1 MNDIENFIRTS
12 RMVIEAYKAEIE
24 NQIGEK
30 ITFEDFS
37 KYNILQSSINSRLD
51 NLDTEEEKKIF
62 IDKLKTYFGEI
73 KKVEAV
79 AKEYTIEDWIEHSRK
94 QIGQEER
101 FIKYKI
107 NIEEKGYDTN
117 QLEAETEAI
126 LNSCHDPRLGGEWD
140 RRGLVYGHVQS
151 GKTSNYVGLINR
163 ALDHGYRIIIVLTG
177 MTEDLRRQTQLRIK
191 EGVVQ
196 IQGDKYR
203 EATNIEQDLSTHS
216 DQRLKSLVSYND
228 KSIWVIKKNKTVL
241 ENLIKWFDFQRIE
254 QGEEKLKDTPVLI
267 IDDEADNASIQSMTA
282 KEFSEW
288 DTAINLKDEEEE
300 DLSDEEKD
308 ILQSAKKNA
317 LKAINRNIRAFMSL
331 ISCKTFVAYT
341 ATPYNI
347 VTQEYEDLDREM
359 IINSN
364 GKEIKINIDAGD
376 LFPKHF
382 IIPIKPNPKY
392 VGINNTFNTDESKNI
407 PIKIN
412 LNQSFPNENH
422 EEIFTTK
429 KGEFYIFD
437 EIPESLQEAIL
448 YFLVSIVVKKH
459 RNINDFNT
467 MLIHTSHLTSKIDYL
482 KNKVDVFIFDYLKNE
497 LILDGQE
504 ILYKINKILE
514 KIKKNSNEEVYDNY
528 FKEKYSY
535 PKSISSQEIID
546 LIEDPEIKLN
556 VISHH
561 SSKTLDTFK
570 GKLDY
575 EGKLKNYIVIGGNR
589 LSRGLT
595 LEGLTT
601 SYFVRS
607 STRQD
612 SLYQMGR
619 WFGYRNKYQDLL
631 RIFMPSDHIL
641 WFQSIFLLE
650 KLLRDDFEKNID
662 KEVLPEHAIIKLA
675 YSILENEDLID
686 GRINSKKKYPKLCD
700 PSKLRKTFTREVS
713 HSGPIKTHMVLKENQ
728 IQLSNFELCI
738 SFINELYSTN
748 SRNQFDNSSIKN
760 FSFNNI
766 SFTDINE
773 VLIIDFLNK
782 FKFHPK
788 IQSKFD
794 TFIEYMINNKNQTNG
809 WSVSLVNKKNNPE
822 FNDPKI
828 DVSHFYNNS
837 SKEYLKSVT
846 RSPDNGTTELHTS
859 IIDGDARDTSFDLI
873 SDYDQFKEQIKQ
885 NSSTPEKYIQLKRNQ
900 LKKPLLLIYPVEDK
914 DEKTETTRF
923 PLLYIFYPK
932 INDGKQVK
940 YIFRNKTH
948 DQL

>member
-1 MNDIENFIRTS
+1 MNKLRIKIDTAIL
-12 RMVIEAYKAEIE
+12 VIEAFKKEIE
-24 NQIGEK
+24 LEINKKISFDNFTDYSKINNTFNQYIEEIDNEEDK
-30 ITFEDFS
+30 KTFINEVRTYFS
-37 KYNILQSSINSRLD
+37 KVI
-51 NLDTEEEKKIF
+51 
-62 IDKLKTYFGEI
+62 
-73 KKVEAV
+73 KVEAV
-79 AKEYTIEDWIEHSRK
+79 AKEYTIEDWLDHSRN
-94 QIGQEER
+94 QIGQEKR
-101 FIKYKI
+101 FIKYK
-107 NIEEKGYDTN
+107 NALRKKGYDTN

-151 GKTSNYVGLINR
+151 GKTSNYIGLINR
-163 ALDHGYRIIIVLTG
+163 ALDHDYKIIIVLTG

-191 EGVVQ
+191 QGVVQ

-216 DQRLKSLVSYND
+216 DQRLKSLVSHSD

-241 ENLIKWFDFQRIE
+241 ENLIKWLDFQRKE

-282 KEFSEW
+282 KEFSQW
-288 DTAINLKDEEEE
+288 DEAIKLKDEEEE
-300 DLSDEEKD
+300 DLTDEEKV
-308 ILQSAKKNA
+308 ILQSAKENA

-347 VTQEYEDLDREM
+347 VTQEYYDIERDFSIE
-359 IINSN
+359 SN
-364 GKEIKINIDAGD
+364 GYKISVNIDAGD

-382 IIPIKPNPKY
+382 IIPIQPNNKY

-412 LNQSFPNENH
+412 LNDSQYKDENLD
-422 EEIFTTK
+422 EIFTTK
-429 KGEFYIFD
+429 RGENYVF
-437 EIPESLQEAIL
+437 EKIPKSLENAIL
-448 YFLVSIVVKKH
+448 YFITSIIIKKY
-459 RNINDFNT
+459 RGINEFNT
-467 MLIHTSHLTSKIDYL
+467 MLIHTSHLTSRIDYL
-482 KNKVDVFIFDYLKNE
+482 KNKVDDFIYKNLKNE
-497 LILDGQE
+497 LMISDDYF
-504 ILYKINKILE
+504 ISKINRILNTL
-514 KIKKNSNEEVYDNY
+514 KEESKHINYRNY
-528 FKEKYSY
+528 FDNEYIF

-556 VISHH
+556 VVSHH
-561 SSKTLDTFK
+561 SSKSLDTNK

-575 EGKLKNYIVIGGNR
+575 RGKIKNFIVIGGNR

-601 SYFVRS
+601 SYFVRK

-619 WFGYRNKYQDLL
+619 WFGYRLNYEDL
-631 RIFMPSDHIL
+631 IKVFMPIDQISH
-641 WFQSIFLLE
+641 FESIYELE
-650 KLLRDDFEKNID
+650 NVLRNDFERNND
-662 KEVLPEHAIIKLA
+662 KEDPVLPEFAIIKLA
-675 YSILENEDLID
+675 YSFKDSRN
-686 GRINSKKKYPKLCD
+686 KYPKLCD
-700 PSKLRKTFTREVS
+700 PSKLRKTFSMEVS
-713 HSGPIKTHMVLKENQ
+713 HSGPIKTHMVQKDKK
-728 IQLSNFELCI
+728 IQLSNFELCL
-738 SFINELYSTN
+738 SFINKLN
-748 SRNQFDNSSIKN
+748 SSFSKNHFDNASIKN

-773 VLIIDFLNK
+773 DLIIEFLYK
-782 FKFHPK
+782 FKFHPR

-794 TFIEYMINNKNQTNG
+794 TFTEFISNNKNQTNG

-828 DVSHFYNNS
+828 DVSHFYNSS
-837 SKEYLKSVT
+837 SKTNLKSVK
-846 RSPDNGTTELHTS
+846 RSSDSGTTELHTS

-873 SDYDQFKEQIKQ
+873 NDYKDFMEEIKQ
-885 NSSTPEKYIQLKRNQ
+885 NSSTPEKYIQIKRNQ
-900 LKKPLLLIYPVEDK
+900 LKKPLLLIYPVQDD
-914 DEKTETTRF
+914 DENTETSRF

-932 INDGKQVK
+932 INNGKKVR
-940 YIFRNKTH
+940 YIIRNKSK